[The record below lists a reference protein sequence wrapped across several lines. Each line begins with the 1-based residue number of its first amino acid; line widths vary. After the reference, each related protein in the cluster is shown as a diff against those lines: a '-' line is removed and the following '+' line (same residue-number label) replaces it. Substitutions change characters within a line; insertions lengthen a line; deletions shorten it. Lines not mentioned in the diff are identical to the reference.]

1 MAWSILGEPMM
12 NAVAEFADN
21 PSHRVVAIVGTSL
34 LDEML
39 RRILEYR
46 LIHDETA
53 VDRAFKPSGFL
64 GNISDKIALGYL
76 LGIFGRAERQ
86 ALVGLS
92 EIRNRFAHQLDIHQ
106 FEAPDTVLGEGF
118 AKLVLHQ
125 QYSRFPNPL
134 AAGDSEIPVETPTN
148 RREIFIVNLQLLLA
162 ILMKDRLRHR
172 PYSNDPQPEP
182 RVTSR

>member
-12 NAVAEFADN
+12 KAIEEFADS

-46 LIHDETA
+46 FIQDDRA
-53 VDRAFKPSGFL
+53 VERAFKPSGFL
-64 GNISDKIALGYL
+64 GNISDKIALSYL
-76 LGIFGRAERQ
+76 LRIFGRDERQ
-86 ALVGLS
+86 ALVGIS

-106 FEAPDTVLGEGF
+106 FEASDTILNEGF
-118 AKLVLHQ
+118 AKLILHEK
-125 QYSRFPNPL
+125 YSCFPNPL
-134 AAGDSEIPVETPTN
+134 AAGDSEILVERPTS

-162 ILMKDRLRHR
+162 ILMKDRQRHW
-172 PYSNDPQPEP
+172 PYSNAPQAEP
-182 RVTSR
+182 RVTSA